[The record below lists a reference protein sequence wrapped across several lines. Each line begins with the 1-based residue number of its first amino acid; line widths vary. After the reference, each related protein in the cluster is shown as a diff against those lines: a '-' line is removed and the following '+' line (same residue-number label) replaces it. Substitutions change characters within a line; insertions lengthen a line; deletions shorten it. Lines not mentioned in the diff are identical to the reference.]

1 MPKQVQSAG
10 APLTRRGPHTHRFLA
25 VPCDTTPSPF
35 RRRQGRRFRGPHP
48 CQRLRVAPSPR
59 CYAHSRT
66 RLLRVF
72 QTATYCATSRNAP
85 VLLFSRC
92 DRYSPE
98 ATGLIRPRSRPSCRV
113 TPNPIGHSPAC
124 AALDCD
130 LIRAHYSCRHAS
142 PVGHRVREEP
152 TSRFAVPAL

>member
-35 RRRQGRRFRGPHP
+35 RRRQGRRFRGPRP